1 MHTIEQY
8 ILATNNKNA
17 GIVGFLRQLIFSCS
31 KNITEKI
38 SYNFPFYYHHGRLCY
53 VYAHDKGVSLC
64 FCNGAEIRD
73 PFNLLD
79 TTPNKQI
86 KSITFKD
93 IKDVDYDK
101 VIPLLRQSILLNEQ
115 KAGIVE
121 KAALVQGVEN
131 YASVKP

>member
-17 GIVGFLRQLIFSCS
+17 GMVGFLRQLIFSCS

-38 SYNFPFYYHHGRLCY
+38 AYNFPFYYHHGRLCY
-53 VYAHDKGVSLC
+53 VYAHDNGVSLC
-64 FCNGAEIRD
+64 FCNGAEIND

-131 YASVKP
+131 YVSVKP